1 MREDQ
6 TGATEAGAIAAIA
19 VAGARPAAQIINTP
33 DGRRFLVT
41 DGADVEFTEVTDPND
56 LTPLP
61 DHIRQG
67 VTVQTLD
74 SLIEYVNRFRT
85 SDTLLFA
92 DMASNRIVGAI
103 DYHSPEKA
111 QRFAHTV
118 IMDLPHSEEWKL
130 WTGID
135 GKLMTQLEFA
145 RFLEENAADIETP
158 SAADLLE
165 AIQDIRSI
173 RKADFRQE
181 IRTSL
186 ENESFEYVV
195 ENDVSNAKGLEV
207 PRKFGLRLPVYF
219 GGQTVSLY
227 ALLRYSIDDGK
238 LALGVKLHRKEYV
251 RQAEFKQI
259 VLDAAGRTERTAM
272 FGKASQA

>member
-6 TGATEAGAIAAIA
+6 TGPTEAGAIAAIA
-19 VAGARPAAQIINTP
+19 LSGARPAAQIILTE
-33 DGRRFLVT
+33 DGRQFLVT
-41 DGADVEFTEVTDPND
+41 DGEKVTTEEITDPNG
-56 LTPLP
+56 LPRLP

-67 VTVQTLD
+67 VIVQTLD
-74 SLIEYVNRFRT
+74 SLIEYVTRFRT
-85 SDTLLFA
+85 DDTLLFA
-92 DMASNRIVGAI
+92 DMSANRIVGAI
-103 DYHSPEKA
+103 DYHSPDKA

-130 WTGID
+130 WSGID

-145 RFLEENAADIETP
+145 RFLEENAQDIETP
-158 SAADLLE
+158 AAADLLE
-165 AIQDIRSI
+165 AIQDICSI

-195 ENDVSNAKGLEV
+195 ENDVANAKGLEV

-227 ALLRYSIDDGK
+227 ALLRYAIDDGK

-272 FGKASQA
+272 FGKASS